1 MDVIDDP
8 ASFHQDIIKYCKV
21 ISEKNN
27 IGYTFG
33 CTRCSLHSKADICFL
48 ESQNIIDPVA
58 THGNCF
64 TSILQNRY
72 HLLLLFRCHTTKYF
86 VFQDHSFK
94 VIIAHLGHIN
104 RTGFFLK
111 TCLTSHPIHSHMII
125 TTDNLHFNTLR
136 FEIVK
141 GFLGIVLNLI

>member
-1 MDVIDDP
+1 MDVVNDP

-21 ISEKNN
+21 ICEKNN

-33 CTRCSLHSKADICFL
+33 CTRSPLHGKTNICFL
-48 ESQNIIDPVA
+48 ESQNIIDSIT

-72 HLLLLFRCHTTKYF
+72 HLLLLFRCHTTKDIM
-86 VFQDHSFK
+86 FQDYSFK
-94 VIIAHLGHIN
+94 VLITHLGHIN

-111 TCLTSHPIHSHMII
+111 TCLTSHPIYSHMII
-125 TTDNLHFNTLR
+125 TADDLHFNTLR